1 MFDKILKEIRQKIQI
16 LQYVVTLHAEEEMEN
31 EDLSIYDVESGIL
44 TGRIIG
50 RQKDKQ
56 TGEWKYRMRGTS
68 IDERMIEI
76 IGKIGPSGM
85 LVIITVYTV

>member
-1 MFDKILKEIRQKIQI
+1 MLDKVLKEIRQKVQT

-44 TGRIIG
+44 TGKVIE

-56 TGEWKYRMRGTS
+56 TGERKYSVRGTS

-76 IGKIGPSGM
+76 IGKIGPSGI